1 MHRAQRSANL
11 RHVWR
16 CDNCSPMGIEEH
28 MLEQLRRVFENYSE
42 ILAVYAF
49 GSQAAGFAR
58 KDSDYDLAIVS
69 RRGESARSRKMDIL
83 ADLVGAGIDNV
94 DLAFLD
100 HDTIVLSR
108 EAVRMNQLI
117 FHRPEFDRGAFHSR
131 IMRMYFDFLPYLKI
145 QRQAMKERILH
156 GTA

>member
-1 MHRAQRSANL
+1 
-11 RHVWR
+11 
-16 CDNCSPMGIEEH
+16 MGIEEH
-28 MLEQLRRVFENYSE
+28 ILEQLRRVFEDYPT

-49 GSQAAGFAR
+49 GSRATGLAR

-69 RRGESARSRKMDIL
+69 RRGEPARGRKLDIL
-83 ADLVGAGIDNV
+83 ADLVNAGVDNV

-100 HDTIVLSR
+100 HDNIVLSR

-117 FHRPEFDRGAFHSR
+117 FSRPEFDRGAFYSR
-131 IMRMYFDFLPYLKI
+131 IMRMYFDFLPYLKV